1 LARPTWGLAAQ
12 EAGMGVFDEAL
23 RRNLDAVGVAAA
35 CLAMVIGSYAAPPRA
50 CISGCAALAGIQ
62 EAWVTSTC
70 DVISDLQS
78 YIEDLGLP
86 DLEVNLRPDPNL

>member
-1 LARPTWGLAAQ
+1 
-12 EAGMGVFDEAL
+12 MGVLHDAL

-35 CLAMVIGSYAAPPRA
+35 CLAMVVGSYAAPPRA
-50 CISGCAALAGIQ
+50 CISGRATLAGIQ

-78 YIEDLGLP
+78 YIEDLDLP
-86 DLEVNLRPDPNL
+86 DLEVNLLSGPDL

>member
-1 LARPTWGLAAQ
+1 
-12 EAGMGVFDEAL
+12 MGVLHAAL

-35 CLAMVIGSYAAPPRA
+35 CLAMVVGSCAAPPRA

-62 EAWVTSTC
+62 EVWVASTC

-78 YIEDLGLP
+78 YIADLDLP
-86 DLEVNLRPDPNL
+86 DLEVNLRPAPEL